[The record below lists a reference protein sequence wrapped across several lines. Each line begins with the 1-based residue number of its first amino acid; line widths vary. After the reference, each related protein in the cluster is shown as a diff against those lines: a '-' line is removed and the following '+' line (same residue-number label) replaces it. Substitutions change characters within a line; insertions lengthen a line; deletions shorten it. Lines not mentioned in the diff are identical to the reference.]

1 MKVKCFII
9 LCFIVAVTGGF
20 LSSQEQ
26 MPAGGYKFANQ
37 QTSTAMPF
45 KLINNLIV
53 IPVELNGQTL
63 NLVLDSGMPFDG
75 AILFGS
81 PKVDAIK
88 LNYSSK
94 VAVGGPDGQPVM
106 SDASMG
112 ATLKVPNLALTNQ
125 TIIVLPPDPNRSRQF
140 EEQDGIIGFSL
151 FAHLIVSINY
161 ERQYMIITQPGT
173 VDLTKA
179 GHAVPVEVRDN
190 RIFLKAAVQLEN
202 GATVPGEFVVDTG
215 NRNALMLH
223 PEKNDRLTLPGKT
236 IPCVACGLTGK
247 SQWKM
252 GRITNFTLGDYQIG
266 NVLASFNDGTAATP
280 PWEKEGNLGNQILS
294 RFHLTFD
301 LSGNK
306 IYFMK
311 NNLFAEPF
319 DFNLAG
325 LQVER
330 TEDKNLAVYHVI
342 PGSPADKAGVAIGDK
357 ILSVNKKPVSKITRD
372 EFENELEKNGKK
384 VSVVL
389 EHSGKQLNVNM
400 KLERFI

>member
-1 MKVKCFII
+1 MKVKCFIVS
-9 LCFIVAVTGGF
+9 CFIVALTGGLLF
-20 LSSQEQ
+20 AQEQ
-26 MPAGGYKFANQ
+26 LPAGGYKFANQ
-37 QTSTAMPF
+37 QTSTAIPF

-53 IPVELNGQTL
+53 VPVELNGQTL

-81 PKVDAIK
+81 AKVDAIK

-94 VAVGGPDGQPVM
+94 MAVGGPDGQPVM
-106 SDASMG
+106 SDVSTG
-112 ATLKVPNLALTNQ
+112 AMLKIPNLTLTNQ
-125 TIIVLPPDPNRSRQF
+125 MIVVLPHDPNRSRQF

-151 FAHLIVSINY
+151 FAHLIVAINY
-161 ERQYMIITQPGT
+161 EQQYMIITQPGT

-179 GHAVPVEVRDN
+179 GQAVPVEVRDN

-202 GATVPGEFVVDTG
+202 GTTVPGEFVVDTG
-215 NRNALMLH
+215 NRNALMLN
-223 PEKNDRLTLPGKT
+223 PGKNSSLTLPVKT
-236 IPCVACGLTGK
+236 IPCIACGLTGK

-252 GRITNFTLGDYQIG
+252 GRLNSFTIGDYQIG
-266 NVLASFNDGTAATP
+266 NVLASFNDGTAVAP
-280 PWEKEGNLGNQILS
+280 PWEKEGNLGNQILG

-311 NNLFAEPF
+311 NNLYAEPF

-330 TEDKNLAVYHVI
+330 TEDKNLAVYHVV
-342 PGSPADKAGVAIGDK
+342 PGSPAAKAGVAAGDK

-389 EHSGKQLNVNM
+389 EHSGKQLSVNM